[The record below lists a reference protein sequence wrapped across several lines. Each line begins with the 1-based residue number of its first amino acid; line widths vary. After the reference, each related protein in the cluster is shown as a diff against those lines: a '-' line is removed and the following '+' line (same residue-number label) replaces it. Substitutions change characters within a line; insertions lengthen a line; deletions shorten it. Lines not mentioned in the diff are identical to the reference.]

1 MSSHDLHR
9 LCLLRH
15 AEARTVPGLPDHERP
30 LSEYGE
36 ETALQMGDWLAEAH
50 IQPDMAIVS
59 TARRT
64 RATWDGVQK
73 RLPDFVP
80 VLFEKRIYESTPDN
94 ILESI
99 QYTAGEHRCLMVVGH
114 NPGLYQLAL
123 QLIEQA
129 DQNSLARLNQGFPPG
144 SLVIID
150 FPGLRDWER
159 VDRQGGVLHRYVTP
173 EEPRPGGR

>member
-1 MSSHDLHR
+1 MSSALHR

-30 LSEYGE
+30 LSEFGE
-36 ETALQMGDWLAEAH
+36 ETALQAGQWLADTH

-64 RATWDGVQK
+64 RATWEAVQK
-73 RLPDFVP
+73 RLPAFAPAV
-80 VLFEKRIYESTPDN
+80 FEKRIYESTPDN

-99 QYTAGEHRCLMVVGH
+99 QYTAQAHRCLLVVGH
-114 NPGLYQLAL
+114 NPGLHQLAL

-129 DQNSLARLNQGFPPG
+129 DQNSLARLNQEFPPG
-144 SLVIID
+144 SLVVID
-150 FPGLRDWER
+150 FPGLPDWER
-159 VDRQGGVLHRYVTP
+159 VDRQGGVLYRYVTP
-173 EEPRPGGR
+173 ADYRPDGR